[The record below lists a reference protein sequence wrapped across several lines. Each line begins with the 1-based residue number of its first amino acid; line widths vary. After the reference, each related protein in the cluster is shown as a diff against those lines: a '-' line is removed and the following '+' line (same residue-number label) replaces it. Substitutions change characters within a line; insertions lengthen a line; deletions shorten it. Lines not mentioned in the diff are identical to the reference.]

1 MPRQAPPSREL
12 ALLFCPIQSS
22 SERSLDRERPVHP
35 ISKNLLACCKCLNHK
50 YTMHGEQQPNSLW
63 CLLNERKVCLLCTSL
78 NTRKELAH
86 SRHELDPKGDCLT
99 PDGRQMGGLLRTT
112 RPSTEPTVRKERGLE
127 ITVKESKTHNIS
139 NVAEPSQGLAPTTA
153 AEGRP

>member
-1 MPRQAPPSREL
+1 MQRQAQPAREL

-22 SERSLDRERPVHP
+22 SERSLNKERPVHP
-35 ISKNLLACCKCLNHK
+35 ISKNLLACCECLNHK
-50 YTMHGEQQPNSLW
+50 YTMHGEQRPNSLW

-99 PDGRQMGGLLRTT
+99 PGGRQMHGLLRTT
-112 RPSTEPTVRKERGLE
+112 RVSTEPTVSKERRA
-127 ITVKESKTHNIS
+127 IDNC
-139 NVAEPSQGLAPTTA
+139 
-153 AEGRP
+153 